1 MVIKQV
7 KSWFVARANAAR
19 WRGIADWADTR
30 NGLFKQIRDG
40 RGFVIEL
47 PKTSVGPLRVEW
59 GPSQRSYISGSEL
72 RLRCELKL
80 SPELQMMVLARDL
93 MEQLETT
100 VFEAYT
106 DTLKTR
112 VDTDTPEEMRWLVMF
127 PKPGPI
133 ASKLVRSR
141 FGAVGVNK
149 DLTAAWIDGDLST
162 ALAQASQ
169 DLLPQGRPFVMLTM
183 RGNAYLR
190 TAMEVPDLDEIQS
203 FVKLM
208 EAAAREARQVN
219 NRLSETG
226 AWQTT
231 SSIAWQSQPP
241 EDEPTSP
248 PPPSDPA

>member
-19 WRGIADWADTR
+19 WRGVVDWADSR
-30 NGLFKQIRDG
+30 GAVFKQVRDG
-40 RGFVIEL
+40 RGFVIEHAKAA
-47 PKTSVGPLRVEW
+47 PGSLRIEW
-59 GPSQRSYISGSEL
+59 GPSQRSYISGNEL
-72 RLRCELKL
+72 RIRCELKL
-80 SPELQMMVLARDL
+80 HSDLQMMVLAREL
-93 MEQLETT
+93 MESLENT

-127 PKPGPI
+127 PKLSHI

-149 DLTAAWIDGDLST
+149 DLTTAWIDGDLSP
-162 ALAQASQ
+162 ALVQASQ
-169 DLLPQGRPFVMLTM
+169 DLLPAGRPFVLLTM

-190 TAMEVPDLDEIQS
+190 TSMEEPALEQIQS
-203 FVKLM
+203 FLKLM
-208 EAAAREARQVN
+208 EVAGREAQRVN
-219 NRLSETG
+219 ARLADTG
-226 AWQTT
+226 PWPTT

-241 EDEPTSP
+241 DDEPTSP
-248 PPPSDPA
+248 PPRD

>member
-19 WRGIADWADTR
+19 WRGVADWADSR
-30 NGLFKQIRDG
+30 NAVFKQVRDG
-40 RGFVIEL
+40 RGFVIEQ
-47 PKTSVGPLRVEW
+47 PKSSIGALRIEW

-72 RLRCELKL
+72 RIRFELKL
-80 SPELQMMVLARDL
+80 HSDLQMMVLAREL
-93 MEQLETT
+93 MESLENT

-127 PKPGPI
+127 PKISNI

-149 DLTAAWIDGDLST
+149 DLTTAWIDGDLSP
-162 ALAQASQ
+162 ALVQASQ
-169 DLLPQGRPFVMLTM
+169 DLLPANRPFVLLTM

-190 TAMEVPDLDEIQS
+190 TSMEEPVLEQIQS
-203 FVKLM
+203 FLKLM
-208 EAAAREARQVN
+208 EVAGREAQRVN
-219 NRLSETG
+219 GRLTDNG
-226 AWQTT
+226 PWPTT

-241 EDEPTSP
+241 EEEPTSP
-248 PPPSDPA
+248 PPRD